1 MFVVNSSVNSLE
13 MNVRLMDF
21 QVTQVVKNLP
31 ALRETLVRSLHWKDP
46 LEKEMAAHS
55 GILAWEIPWTEEPEG
70 LQSMGLQRVGHD

>member
-46 LEKEMAAHS
+46 LEGDTLQTIAAA
-55 GILAWEIPWTEEPEG
+55 ILV
-70 LQSMGLQRVGHD
+70 S